1 MSTVDICHDQSCHWR
16 RKHHTWNPE
25 TCPAPRDTASH
36 LVGDDGTRVY
46 RESTTGAARE
56 LTAEDLDHLR
66 ARLDAYYYSFEPTG
80 VQVIDDLLHA
90 IAWAG
95 KAAHHTEAWSDE
107 LWLTSYGPLRKDENW
122 IDLIQSLAND
132 GAAEIRKALLR

>member
-1 MSTVDICHDQSCHWR
+1 MSDQI
-16 RKHHTWNPE
+16 P
-25 TCPAPRDTASH
+25 
-36 LVGDDGTRVY
+36 GDDGTRVY
-46 RESTTGAARE
+46 AAHSTTGDVRQLTPGE
-56 LTAEDLDHLR
+56 LESLR
-66 ARLDAYYYSFEPTG
+66 SRTDAYYYSFDPTG

-107 LWLTSYGPLRKDENW
+107 LWPESYGPLRKGENW

-132 GAAEIRKALLR
+132 GADEIRKAILR